1 MRSSLLTGLPVA
13 DGPVLA
19 VKIDN
24 TAPARPRVGLGS
36 ADVVYVEPV
45 EGGLTRLNA
54 VFSTRMPAEVGP
66 VRSGRVS
73 DASILASY
81 GQVAFAYSGASSYT
95 NARLGKAPLVNV
107 SMDSGGTGYRRER
120 SRRGPYN
127 VIADPAALL
136 RRAGGSVPPNDVG
149 FTFGALPAGG
159 APVRIATTKYAS
171 ATISFAWSRQQRR
184 WVLSTDG
191 TPDVDPSGNQHGAT
205 TVVFQHVQVV
215 ASDNRDSTG
224 ARTPDVVLT
233 GSGTAEVLR
242 DGVAFSAQW
251 SRRAGAG
258 PTSFSG
264 TAPRSRSR
272 PATCGSSWWRPSR
285 PSRSPEPGAADPAC
299 GRSCSS
305 RGLPWWRP
313 PPGRPAAPRPSEER
327 RCPAPNPPP
336 ERPASSAGWPRCSR
350 AA

>member
-1 MRSSLLTGLPVA
+1 MTAPPSPPSRRLVLVGALGAAAALAGCSKEPEAAAPSPSASPSTSRPQVSADATGTVAPPVRSSLLTGLPVA

-81 GQVAFAYSGASSYT
+81 GKVAFAYSGASSYT

-107 SMDSGGTGYRRER
+107 SMDGGGTGYRRER

-159 APVRIATTKYAS
+159 APVRIATTKYPS

-191 TPDVDPSGNQHGAT
+191 TPDVDPSGNQHGAA

-251 SRRAGAG
+251 SRPDGAG
-258 PTSFSG
+258 PTSFS
-264 TAPRSRSR
+264 
-272 PATCGSSWWRPSR
+272 WN
-285 PSRSPEPGAADPAC
+285 GAA
-299 GRSCSS
+299 
-305 RGLPWWRP
+305 LPFAVGNVWVVLV
-313 PPGRPAAPRPSEER
+313 ATKQAVTL
-327 RCPAPNPPP
+327 A
-336 ERPASSAGWPRCSR
+336 
-350 AA
+350 